1 MKPASTKPGS
11 RLSTS
16 QSKVPAASAAPHH
29 RPSVPGT
36 PKSQRPSVPRPP
48 SHQGPS
54 VPGTPTSQG
63 PSVPGTPTYLRPSVP
78 GTPISQGPSVP
89 GTPISQGSSVPG
101 TPISQGPSVPGTP
114 SRQRS
119 LVRSTPSSYR
129 PTVRSTPSSYRPT
142 VRSTPSSYRPT
153 VRSTPS
159 SYRPTVR
166 STPSSYRPT
175 VRSTP
180 SSQRPSVHSIP
191 STKSLQSVHRD
202 HTADKLPRKHTKH
215 EKVRPTRP
223 APVSEK
229 IKIPET
235 VKIQDK
241 DRVSK
246 RFRDGFCNFC
256 CSANG
261 MLKALRMC
269 ITAASVFCFVIG
281 GAQDLFVAIMIQET
295 CIVLF
300 FIIIYLIALQHF
312 LTCIHWPLLDLIN
325 TLISMAFLGIV
336 SIITMTTENSEKN
349 LTFIGGVLCFSAA
362 VLCVIDALLVT
373 EKMRHKAK
381 SSLGKKTKPSTT
393 RRRQKQR

>member
-16 QSKVPAASAAPHH
+16 QSQAPAASAAPHH

-89 GTPISQGSSVPG
+89 GTPISPGSSVPGTPISPGSSVPG
-101 TPISQGPSVPGTP
+101 TPISQ
-114 SRQRS
+114 RS
-119 LVRSTPSSYR
+119 L
-129 PTVRSTPSSYRPT
+129 

-191 STKSLQSVHRD
+191 STKSLQSVDRD
-202 HTADKLPRKHTKH
+202 RTADKLPRKHTKH

-223 APVSEK
+223 VPVSEK

-241 DRVSK
+241 DKVSK
-246 RFRDGFCNFC
+246 RFRDGFSNFC

-281 GAQDLFVAIMIQET
+281 GTQDLFVAIMIQET

-300 FIIIYLIALQHF
+300 FIIIYLIALQRF

-362 VLCVIDALLVT
+362 VLCVIDALFVT
-373 EKMRHKAK
+373 EKMRHKTQ
-381 SSLGKKTKPSTT
+381 SSPGKKTKPSAT